1 MNPTLVV
8 GDDHTLFLD
17 ALCKLLGSQYDLVG
31 TASNGRDLIKLVE
44 QRRPDLVL
52 LDISMPVLNG
62 IEAMRQIK
70 KSMPETPFVVVTQQ
84 DNREYVAAAFQAG
97 ARGYVLKSSA
107 SSELSLAMHQALK
120 GQYYVTPL
128 VSVEIAKLLDPKQSP
143 AKLFDVHLTPRK
155 REVLQLVAEGKSV
168 KEIAF
173 ILSISSKTVEFHK
186 ATIMDQ
192 LGLRTTA
199 ELTRYAIEKGI
210 VKS

>member
-17 ALCKLLGSQYDLVG
+17 ALCGLLANQYDLVG
-31 TASNGRDLIKLVE
+31 SAGNGRDLIKLVQE
-44 QRRPDLVL
+44 RRPNLVL

-62 IEAMRQIK
+62 IEAMRQLK
-70 KSMPETPFVVVTQQ
+70 KSLPATEFVVVTQQ
-84 DNREYVAAAFQAG
+84 NNREYVAAAFQAG

-107 SSELSLAMHQALK
+107 SSELSTAMHMALS

-128 VSVEIAKLLDPKQSP
+128 VSVELATLLDPSKSP
-143 AKLFDVHLTPRK
+143 AKLFEVNLTSRK
-155 REVLQLVAEGKSV
+155 REVLQLVAEGKTV

-173 ILSISSKTVEFHK
+173 ILAISAKTVEFHK
-186 ATIMDQ
+186 TTMMDQ

-210 VKS
+210 AKG

>member
-17 ALCKLLGSQYDLVG
+17 ALCRLLADQYDLVG
-31 TASNGRDLIKLVE
+31 TAGNGRDLITLVE
-44 QRRPDLVL
+44 QRTPHLVL

-62 IEAMRQIK
+62 IEAMRQLK
-70 KSMPETPFVVVTQQ
+70 KSTPDTEFVVVTQQ
-84 DNREYVAAAFQAG
+84 TSREYVAAAFQAG
-97 ARGYVLKSSA
+97 AKGYVLKSSA
-107 SSELSLAMHQALK
+107 SAELSTAMHLALT
-120 GQYYVTPL
+120 GEYYVTPL
-128 VSVEIAKLLDPKQSP
+128 VSVDLATLLDPRQSP
-143 AKLFDVHLTPRK
+143 GKLFEVNLTSRK

-168 KEIAF
+168 KEIAY

-210 VKS
+210 ANV